1 LRGRAG
7 RDSPSSDSLHTALA
21 ESLLTPFIDA
31 LPSARGEPLTAF
43 SLGSAAAYSRLMID
57 SRSLA
62 DDYLGFRQST
72 EALRLLRGGQTANL
86 DRWDDL
92 APAAV
97 TARQNTLQGFADAA
111 EELIVSAEADDRI
124 LLETVAFT
132 ARSAARLLDW
142 RVEHTLVNPAMG
154 LHATLLTFIGR
165 FSLVTAEQG
174 VEYHTKL
181 ERLPGLLRQV
191 GSQLVASAEVG
202 NVALTRHLLASAD
215 SIDAYIAGPAGEA
228 DPLAVQA
235 PPRELNEAEAA
246 GWRATSVDIVATTV
260 RPAMAAYA
268 DTLRALA
275 DRGRPDDQA
284 GWCHL
289 DGGRQMYRD
298 HVWAHTSVD
307 LSPEEIHQIGLD
319 VIESLEAE
327 YLQVAG
333 PVLSLD
339 EISAIYTHLRDDASM
354 RYGHADDL
362 VRDATTALARA
373 AEVAPSWF
381 NSIPM
386 SECIA
391 AATPNGALA
400 YYAPPEPTTGNP
412 GRFYFNT
419 ANLAAWSTYQIE
431 AITFHEA
438 IPGHHL
444 QIAGFFESTT
454 LHPAQI
460 RFGINA
466 YLEGWGLYTER
477 LADEMG
483 LYSSELARVGMLA
496 ADSMRACRLVVDT
509 GIHALGWSRQQAI
522 DYFVDHSPLS
532 LALIEGE
539 VDRYIGVPGQA
550 LSYMIGRL
558 EIDAIRTEAAQR
570 DDFDIKAFHDKIL
583 RNGMITLPTLRRVVL
598 DD

>member
-1 LRGRAG
+1 MTDPRQ
-7 RDSPSSDSLHTALA
+7 
-21 ESLLTPFIDA
+21 
-31 LPSARGEPLTAF
+31 
-43 SLGSAAAYSRLMID
+43 
-57 SRSLA
+57 LA
-62 DDYLGFRQST
+62 DDYFDFRQST
-72 EALRLLRGGQTANL
+72 EGLRLLRLGQTTHL
-86 DRWDDL
+86 DRWEDL
-92 APAAV
+92 AP
-97 TARQNTLQGFADAA
+97 TAFAERQTTLEGFADAA
-111 EELIVSAEADDRI
+111 EALLTSAGADDRN

-142 RVEHTLVNPAMG
+142 RIEHTLVNPAMG

-165 FSLVTAEQG
+165 FSLVTAEHG

-181 ERLPGLLRQV
+181 ERLPELLRQL
-191 GSQLVASAEVG
+191 GAQLTASAELG

-215 SIDAYIAGPAGEA
+215 SIDAYIAGPAGDA
-228 DPLAVQA
+228 DPLAAQT
-235 PPRELNEAEAA
+235 PPRELNDAEAA
-246 GWRATSVDIVATTV
+246 RWRAAMVDIIARTV

-268 DTLRALA
+268 NTLRTLA
-275 DRGRPDDQA
+275 GRGRSDDQA

-289 DGGRQMYRD
+289 AGGQQMYRD

-319 VIESLEAE
+319 VIGALEAE
-327 YLQVAG
+327 YLEVAG
-333 PVLSLD
+333 PLLGLD
-339 EISAIYTHLRDDASM
+339 EIQAIYAHLRDDASM
-354 RYGHADDL
+354 RYQHADDL

-373 AEVAPSWF
+373 AEVAPDWF
-381 NSIPM
+381 NSIPT
-386 SECIA
+386 SDCIG
-391 AATPNGALA
+391 AATPHGALA
-400 YYAPPEPTTGNP
+400 YYAPPEPATGNP
-412 GRFYFNT
+412 GRFFFNT

-431 AITFHEA
+431 AVTFHEA

-444 QIAGFFESTT
+444 QIAGFIESTT

-496 ADSMRACRLVVDT
+496 ADSMRACRLVADT
-509 GIHALGWSRQQAI
+509 GMHALGWSRQKAI
-522 DYFVDHSPLS
+522 DYFADHSPLS

-539 VDRYIGVPGQA
+539 VDRYIGMPGQA

-558 EIDAIRTEAAQR
+558 EIDAVRAEAEQR
-570 DDFDIKAFHDKIL
+570 DDFDITAFHDEIL
-583 RNGMITLPTLRRVVL
+583 RHGMITLPTLRRVVL
-598 DD
+598 EG